1 MVVTKGTEIFE
12 MSPGFSIGS
21 ASDLL
26 WAHCLFPPPQLSFLV
41 DEDRNPDPHFK
52 ELLRD

>member
-26 WAHCLFPPPQLSFLV
+26 WAHCLFPTSPAQLS
-41 DEDRNPDPHFK
+41 RG
-52 ELLRD
+52 